1 MPSDLIF
8 FKLLTLCFLQTPL
21 LSNITCTAQM
31 WPDTDHV
38 ALSSVCACVSL
49 YVGDT
54 NVPAKWLNWPIW
66 YFGCG
71 LMYTRNHIWYEVYI
85 SATWQIWWINL
96 CSSGHVA
103 QCQITLTTCL
113 IYPASSSHTTCPNYL
128 HLPFLIT
135 KNQQTPIP
143 TVLCTPHFCSICSQ
157 KNPHIYTWL
166 YLPQCFDTVG
176 LAAGRASGPTSNFQW
191 MVQNCVVGDFIIAIV
206 AWLPVHLRSC
216 GLTSNGHI
224 HQWLWTVYNVNVN
237 N

>member
-54 NVPAKWLNWPIW
+54 NVPAKWLNWSIW

-71 LMYTRNHIWYEVYI
+71 LMYTRNHIWYKVYT
-85 SATWQIWWINL
+85 SAIWQIWWINL

-113 IYPASSSHTTCPNYL
+113 IYPASSSHTTCPNYM

-135 KNQQTPIP
+135 KPTDSNPNSSLHSTLLFNLFTKKSTHLHLIILT
-143 TVLCTPHFCSICSQ
+143 TVLWHCWLGGRKGIRTYLQLPVNGTELCSWWFYHC
-157 KNPHIYTWL
+157 H
-166 YLPQCFDTVG
+166 CG
-176 LAAGRASGPTSNFQW
+176 LAASPPPQ
-191 MVQNCVVGDFIIAIV
+191 
-206 AWLPVHLRSC
+206 
-216 GLTSNGHI
+216 
-224 HQWLWTVYNVNVN
+224 LWPDI
-237 N
+237 